1 MEENKQPNQG
11 ATDNANTANPGA
23 SGPTMGDNRKAQS
36 TQELLDELNRLGV
49 KFAEVV
55 QSAWESDE
63 RKRLE
68 KDVKAGV
75 VSLVNGLERGLR
87 RVGES
92 EQAKE
97 ILNKA
102 EDMADS
108 LGERIRS
115 NPASHDMAGS
125 LAKGLRVLA
134 EQIDKL
140 AEELQRKAAS
150 SAAQATPKSS
160 TAPSTTPSPADKQD
174 IPITK
179 V

>member
-1 MEENKQPNQG
+1 MEFMEENREQNQSMGGDPNAAGSQNRSQSTG
-11 ATDNANTANPGA
+11 GQ
-23 SGPTMGDNRKAQS
+23 RKAEA
-36 TQELLDELNRLGV
+36 TQELMDDLNRLGL

-55 QSAWESDE
+55 QTAWESEE

-75 VSLVNGLERGLR
+75 ISLMSGVERGLR
-87 RVGES
+87 KLS
-92 EQAKE
+92 ETDQAKE
-97 ILNKA
+97 FLNKA
-102 EDMADS
+102 EDVADS
-108 LGERIRS
+108 LGERIRTS
-115 NPASHDMAGS
+115 PASHDLASG

-140 AEELQRKAAS
+140 AGELQRKS
-150 SAAQATPKSS
+150 TEAAQSTPKPPPT
-160 TAPSTTPSPADKQD
+160 TAGDSQE

>member
-1 MEENKQPNQG
+1 MEENRQQNQDPTG
-11 ATDNANTANPGA
+11 ATGSTGTQGTG
-23 SGPTMGDNRKAQS
+23 GPTMGSNRKAQS
-36 TQELLDELNRLGV
+36 TQELMDDLNRLGM

-55 QSAWESDE
+55 QTAWESDE

-87 RVGES
+87 KVGES
-92 EQAKE
+92 EPAKE
-97 ILNKA
+97 FLNKA
-102 EDMADS
+102 EDAAET
-108 LGERIRS
+108 LGERIRTS
-115 NPASHDMAGS
+115 PTSHEMAGN
-125 LAKGLRVLA
+125 LAKGLRILA

-140 AEELQRKAAS
+140 AEELQRKSAS
-150 SAAQATPKSS
+150 SAPSATPS
-160 TAPSTTPSPADKQD
+160 ATTGDSQD